1 VPSLLRGFSAP
12 VNLTLSL
19 SDRDLEFLMANDS
32 DLFNRW
38 QAANTYATRTLV
50 QIVQAMTAGKRSTR
64 GASYAKA
71 LGATLRNPDL
81 EPAYRAELLRLP
93 SQSDIAREI
102 ARDVDPGLIFRA
114 HRQLAKVIGAT
125 LGDELEQVY
134 REMGRDKTFS
144 PDAAAAGR
152 RALRNSAL
160 AMLMARGAGGDQKR
174 LAAHYFNATNMTDQA
189 FALFHLAQEATPDRE
204 RALAHFYDR
213 WKDDHLVIDMW
224 FSAQAQSAL
233 PSALTDVEALTKH
246 PLFSLTAPNKV
257 RALVGNFAL
266 MNPVQFNRPDGAGYM
281 FVINQVLAIDGFN
294 PQIAARMLAAFRSW
308 RTLEPE
314 RRRLARKALT
324 KVAKSANLSRDVF
337 EIVSRTLEA

>member
-1 VPSLLRGFSAP
+1 
-12 VNLTLSL
+12 
-19 SDRDLEFLMANDS
+19 
-32 DLFNRW
+32 
-38 QAANTYATRTLV
+38 
-50 QIVQAMTAGKRSTR
+50 
-64 GASYAKA
+64 
-71 LGATLRNPDL
+71 
-81 EPAYRAELLRLP
+81 
-93 SQSDIAREI
+93 
-102 ARDVDPGLIFRA
+102 
-114 HRQLAKVIGAT
+114 
-125 LGDELEQVY
+125 
-134 REMGRDKTFS
+134 
-144 PDAAAAGR
+144 
-152 RALRNSAL
+152 
-160 AMLMARGAGGDQKR
+160 
-174 LAAHYFNATNMTDQA
+174 MTDQA

-266 MNPVQFNRPDGAGYM
+266 INPVQFNRPDGAGYM

-324 KVAKSANLSRDVF
+324 KVAQITQLSRDVF